1 MGPYLALPV
10 LKSYLQE
17 VEQYKVDIV
26 DLNVEFYDD
35 LLSFRHVEECCKRY
49 RESKDSFS
57 SNVQLT
63 IELIQKSALN
73 VDEAKDIFRS
83 KRYFNLKE
91 RQYAENIF
99 RNALHIINHVSYGVK
114 YTFNSIDLPY
124 DYYSTPEI
132 MKSLADTLHNP
143 FISFYETAFLK
154 RIQREKIEFIGIS
167 VSGCFQLISAV
178 TLAKLIKEECPS
190 VKHVSLGGNYI
201 TRLADDCMKEWHPF
215 F

>member
-1 MGPYLALPV
+1 MT
-10 LKSYLQE
+10 SYLL
-17 VEQYKVDIV
+17 DM
-26 DLNVEFYDD
+26 
-35 LLSFRHVEECCKRY
+35 
-49 RESKDSFS
+49 SKSAVKGIG
-57 SNVQLT
+57 NQRIRLVRMLWQT

-99 RNALHIINHVSYGVK
+99 RNALYIINHVSYGVK

-154 RIQREKIEFIGIS
+154 RIQRKNS
-167 VSGCFQLISAV
+167 
-178 TLAKLIKEECPS
+178 
-190 VKHVSLGGNYI
+190 SLLGF
-201 TRLADDCMKEWHPF
+201 R
-215 F
+215 

>member
-1 MGPYLALPV
+1 MT
-10 LKSYLQE
+10 SYLL
-17 VEQYKVDIV
+17 DM
-26 DLNVEFYDD
+26 
-35 LLSFRHVEECCKRY
+35 
-49 RESKDSFS
+49 SKSAVKGIGNQRIRLVRMF
-57 SNVQLT
+57 QPT

-99 RNALHIINHVSYGVK
+99 RNALYIINHVSYGVK

-154 RIQREKIEFIGIS
+154 RIRGKKS
-167 VSGCFQLISAV
+167 
-178 TLAKLIKEECPS
+178 
-190 VKHVSLGGNYI
+190 SLLGF
-201 TRLADDCMKEWHPF
+201 R
-215 F
+215 

>member
-1 MGPYLALPV
+1 MT
-10 LKSYLQE
+10 SYLL
-17 VEQYKVDIV
+17 DM
-26 DLNVEFYDD
+26 
-35 LLSFRHVEECCKRY
+35 
-49 RESKDSFS
+49 SKSAVKGIGNQRIRLVRMFP
-57 SNVQLT
+57 VT

-99 RNALHIINHVSYGVK
+99 RNALYIINHVSYGVK

-154 RIQREKIEFIGIS
+154 RIQREKS
-167 VSGCFQLISAV
+167 
-178 TLAKLIKEECPS
+178 
-190 VKHVSLGGNYI
+190 SLLGF
-201 TRLADDCMKEWHPF
+201 R
-215 F
+215 

>member
-1 MGPYLALPV
+1 MT
-10 LKSYLQE
+10 SYLLDMS
-17 VEQYKVDIV
+17 K
-26 DLNVEFYDD
+26 
-35 LLSFRHVEECCKRY
+35 CCKRY

-99 RNALHIINHVSYGVK
+99 RNALYIINHVSYGVK

-154 RIQREKIEFIGIS
+154 RIQREKNRVYWDFGERLFPIDFCS
-167 VSGCFQLISAV
+167 YVSE
-178 TLAKLIKEECPS
+178 T
-190 VKHVSLGGNYI
+190 
-201 TRLADDCMKEWHPF
+201 D
-215 F
+215 

>member
-1 MGPYLALPV
+1 MPKTLLVFPPGWSPVGPYLALPV

-73 VDEAKDIFRS
+73 VDEAKDFFRS
-83 KRYFNLKE
+83 KRYFK
-91 RQYAENIF
+91 
-99 RNALHIINHVSYGVK
+99 ALL
-114 YTFNSIDLPY
+114 DQ
-124 DYYSTPEI
+124 D
-132 MKSLADTLHNP
+132 
-143 FISFYETAFLK
+143 
-154 RIQREKIEFIGIS
+154 
-167 VSGCFQLISAV
+167 
-178 TLAKLIKEECPS
+178 
-190 VKHVSLGGNYI
+190 
-201 TRLADDCMKEWHPF
+201 
-215 F
+215 

>member
-1 MGPYLALPV
+1 MT
-10 LKSYLQE
+10 SYLL
-17 VEQYKVDIV
+17 DM
-26 DLNVEFYDD
+26 
-35 LLSFRHVEECCKRY
+35 
-49 RESKDSFS
+49 SKSAVKGIGNQRIRLVRMFS
-57 SNVQLT
+57 TT

-99 RNALHIINHVSYGVK
+99 RNALYIINHVSYGVK

-143 FISFYETAFLK
+143 FISF
-154 RIQREKIEFIGIS
+154 
-167 VSGCFQLISAV
+167 
-178 TLAKLIKEECPS
+178 
-190 VKHVSLGGNYI
+190 
-201 TRLADDCMKEWHPF
+201 
-215 F
+215 